1 MAARN
6 LSNGHTHTTF
16 CDGQNTPAE
25 MAARAYV
32 LGFAALGFSGHSFC
46 PADGFGMQDETLA
59 AYRAAVKKLQAEYAD
74 KMPIYLGLELDSLS
88 APVTPADY
96 DYLIGSVHNRS
107 TPAGRIY
114 CTDLSPEET
123 ARAIADF
130 GGDGLAYAAAYFE
143 AVDEMLNTRG
153 DLVDIVGH
161 FDLVCKFNADGRF
174 FDESSAAY
182 KKAAAQVLQRH
193 ARNFVFEINIGGM
206 SRGYLDRPYPDY
218 WLWEIWRDAGTPVVV
233 SSDAH
238 SVAALD
244 FQLAEM
250 TEKARNFGLN
260 VVDIADVCAARGD
273 IRQLFSR

>member
-1 MAARN
+1 MAARK

-25 MAARAYV
+25 MAAGAYA
-32 LGFAALGFSGHSFC
+32 LGFGALGFSGHSFC
-46 PADGFGMQDETLA
+46 PADCFGMQDETLA
-59 AYRAAVKKLQAEYAD
+59 AYMAEIKKLQAGYAD
-74 KMPIYLGLELDSLS
+74 KMPIYLGLELDSMS
-88 APVTPADY
+88 APVNSCDY
-96 DYLIGSVHNRS
+96 DYIIGSVHNIS
-107 TPAGRIY
+107 TPAERIC

-123 ARAIADF
+123 ARAVAEF
-130 GGDGLAYAAAYFE
+130 GGDGLAYAAAYFA
-143 AVDEMLNTRG
+143 AVDEMLNTRE

-161 FDLVCKFNADGRF
+161 FDLVCKFNVDGRF
-174 FDESSAAY
+174 FDEQNAAY

-193 ARNFVFEINIGGM
+193 ARKFVFEINTGGM

-218 WLWEIWRDAGTPVVV
+218 WLWEIWRDAGTPVVI

-244 FQLAEM
+244 FKLSEM

-260 VVDIADVCAARGD
+260 VVDIADVCAARGN